1 MKTFIWNT
9 ETTVYISVAENIEK
23 AKRVLSHQ
31 FIKQSKNDLLDEK
44 DRTEEPNK
52 IYPSYVLFRAEC
64 IIGNDFCDFLEIWDK
79 EPDYILEDNK
89 SIIYQH
95 LNE

>member
-9 ETTVYISVAENIEK
+9 ETTVYISVAENIEQ
-23 AKRVLSHQ
+23 AKIVLSRQ
-31 FIKQSKNDLLDEK
+31 FVKQSKNDLLDEK

-52 IYPSYVLFRAEC
+52 IYPSYVLFRAEG
-64 IIGNDFCDFLEIWDK
+64 IICNDFCDFLEIWDK
-79 EPDYILEDNK
+79 EPDYILEYNK
-89 SIIYQH
+89 SIIYKH